1 MAQGENKDYY
11 KTLGIKRSASQDDV
25 RKAYRRL
32 ARKYHPDVNPG
43 DKTAEDRFKEVQEAN
58 DILGD
63 EQKRKMYDQYGFYAP
78 GGFPGAGGPGGGGAG
93 GPHPGDFGFSGFDF
107 SEFTKQSAGGQQGG
121 RSGPFPGAGGGGGF
135 SDLFSQFFRSA
146 ESGKSRP
153 QPKPGEDL
161 EYTADI
167 GFWEAIR
174 GTSLKL
180 NIQRFENCSQCGGSG
195 AVSSGPV
202 VCPECDGKGQV
213 NQTVGAMKFNL
224 SCPKCGGKGQL
235 RNTCPKC
242 GGDGRNT
249 KTEQV
254 EVRIPP
260 GAQSGSRL
268 RVAGKGNAGAMGAPA
283 GDLYIVTR
291 VGDHS
296 LFKRDGD
303 DIRVKAPITPAEA
316 ILGAKIEVPTIDGK
330 ALLKIPPATSS
341 GKTFRLRDRG
351 VLNRRTNQ
359 RGDQYVEVQ
368 IVVPAIPDENTKELM
383 REFGKLN
390 PDDPRKKLFEQVS

>member
-1 MAQGENKDYY
+1 MATGENKDYY
-11 KTLGIKRSASQDDV
+11 KTLGVKRSATQEDI

-43 DKTAEDRFKEVQEAN
+43 DKSAEEKFKEVQEAN
-58 DILGD
+58 EILGD
-63 EQKRKMYDQYGFYAP
+63 EKKRKMYDQYGFYAP
-78 GGFPGAGGPGGGGAG
+78 GGFPGAGPQGAG
-93 GPHPGDFGFSGFDF
+93 AGQAGGFDFSGFDF
-107 SEFTKQSAGGQQGG
+107 SEFTQQGG
-121 RSGPFPGAGGGGGF
+121 AGPRQGRPGGFTGSAGGGGF

-146 ESGKSRP
+146 ESGKARP
-153 QPKPGEDL
+153 QPKTGEDL

-174 GTSLKL
+174 GASLKL
-180 NIQRFENCSQCGGSG
+180 NVQRYENCTQCGGSG

-202 VCPECDGKGQV
+202 VCPECEGKGQV

-224 SCPKCGGKGQL
+224 TCPRCGGKGQL
-235 RNTCPKC
+235 RNTCPSC
-242 GGDGRNT
+242 GGEGRIA
-249 KTEQV
+249 KSEQV

-260 GAQSGSRL
+260 GAQNGSRL
-268 RVAGKGNAGAMGAPA
+268 RVAGKGNAGAMGAPP
-283 GDLYIVTR
+283 GDLYIITR
-291 VGDHS
+291 VGEHR

-330 ALLKIPPATSS
+330 TLLKIPPATSS
-341 GKTFRLRDRG
+341 GKTFRLRERG

-368 IVVPAIPDENTKELM
+368 IIVPSIPDESTKELM
-383 REFGKLN
+383 REFAKLN
-390 PDDPRKKLFEQVS
+390 PEDPRSELFEQVE